1 MAKAT
6 EVHRTV
12 PNHLNREFEQVEPG
26 KALVTDMTYLPYRG
40 GETAYLSC
48 VKDVATREIVAY
60 ELSTNLRM
68 NIVYRT
74 LSKLKEALDGNVH
87 PEALIHSDQ
96 GVHYTNP
103 EYQKRAKEIGL
114 LPSMSRRGNCL
125 DNAPMESFFGHLKDE
140 VDYKEARNFNEL
152 KLMIDEY
159 IEYYNTSR
167 KQWNLKR

>member
-96 GVHYTNP
+96 GFTIQILSTRN
-103 EYQKRAKEIGL
+103 EQK
-114 LPSMSRRGNCL
+114 
-125 DNAPMESFFGHLKDE
+125 
-140 VDYKEARNFNEL
+140 
-152 KLMIDEY
+152 KLGYSHPCHGE
-159 IEYYNTSR
+159 ETV
-167 KQWNLKR
+167 